1 MKVEI
6 TTKVEFTGRNSK
18 LLYEC
23 REFWEKPLYCKAI
36 FPGWWS
42 LIYYHVKIPA
52 ECAGQTWLNKNLSNT
67 PKRPVVEWRKRGS
80 ICVFLPPTSDQNVW
94 MFMPT
99 LDLQSLRLT
108 PVTWSIY
115 SCKAHTMRTAPHL
128 SSFAACKV
136 YSWQELFA
144 LCSQKYHDQEFRT
157 CLRRVNANMLL
168 RNDLLMRML
177 HSYIHDFFG
186 GPS

>member
-1 MKVEI
+1 MHA
-6 TTKVEFTGRNSK
+6 NMAAK
-18 LLYEC
+18 LYTSIILLH
-23 REFWEKPLYCKAI
+23 FLLV
-36 FPGWWS
+36 S
-42 LIYYHVKIPA
+42 LIFLPSVCIKSRNKDLNLANSYLFHVKIPA

-115 SCKAHTMRTAPHL
+115 SCKAHTMRTAPICHHL
-128 SSFAACKV
+128 WLARFIADKN
-136 YSWQELFA
+136 YLLFVP
-144 LCSQKYHDQEFRT
+144 KIIMT
-157 CLRRVNANMLL
+157 
-168 RNDLLMRML
+168 RNSGLVSGGLMQTG
-177 HSYIHDFFG
+177 F
-186 GPS
+186 